1 MALQADADLV
11 DESAGAVTLMT
22 IHNAKGLEFDTVLI
36 TGLEE
41 GLFPH
46 VRSDTPEA
54 LEEERRLFYV
64 GLTRARRTL
73 VLTHAESRAMHGG
86 RDYRLPSRFLGEI
99 PPDCPG
105 RAARRAAGD
114 PVVRRRRRRPARGA
128 ALARH
133 RGQRAARDV
142 RRGRRHGDRERRRPG
157 AGAVR
162 AGRRRAPPDGRRRP
176 HEKGVLMAATIID
189 GRAAAAEL
197 RAEVAEGVAAFR
209 ERHGR
214 APGLVGVQVGDDPA
228 SEIYQAGK
236 AKAAEEAGMISR
248 RVVLPEATT
257 QDELDAL
264 IDELNADE
272 AVDGMLVQLPVP
284 DQLSEVAIANRIH
297 PDKDVD
303 GFSPINLGRLIRGE
317 PGSVP
322 CTPAGIM
329 WLLDRAGVELEGA
342 EAVVV
347 GPQPDRRASPWPCC

>member
-1 MALQADADLV
+1 
-11 DESAGAVTLMT
+11 
-22 IHNAKGLEFDTVLI
+22 
-36 TGLEE
+36 
-41 GLFPH
+41 
-46 VRSDTPEA
+46 
-54 LEEERRLFYV
+54 
-64 GLTRARRTL
+64 
-73 VLTHAESRAMHGG
+73 
-86 RDYRLPSRFLGEI
+86 
-99 PPDCPG
+99 
-105 RAARRAAGD
+105 
-114 PVVRRRRRRPARGA
+114 
-128 ALARH
+128 
-133 RGQRAARDV
+133 
-142 RRGRRHGDRERRRPG
+142 
-157 AGAVR
+157 
-162 AGRRRAPPDGRRRP
+162 
-176 HEKGVLMAATIID
+176 MAATIID

-197 RAEVAEGVAAFR
+197 RAEVAQGVAAFR

-264 IDELNADE
+264 IDDLNADE

-303 GFSPINLGRLIRGE
+303 GFSPINLGRLVRGE

-329 WLLDRAGVELEGA
+329 RLLDRAGVELEGA

-347 GPQPDRRASPWPCC
+347 GRSLIVGKPVALLLTSRSATVTVAHSRTHDLPALCRQADVLVAAVGRPEMIRGGWIKPGAAVIDVGINRTDNGLVGDVAGAEAAEVAGWLTPVPGGVGPMTIAYLLANTLDAARRRAGD

>member
-1 MALQADADLV
+1 
-11 DESAGAVTLMT
+11 
-22 IHNAKGLEFDTVLI
+22 
-36 TGLEE
+36 
-41 GLFPH
+41 
-46 VRSDTPEA
+46 
-54 LEEERRLFYV
+54 
-64 GLTRARRTL
+64 
-73 VLTHAESRAMHGG
+73 
-86 RDYRLPSRFLGEI
+86 
-99 PPDCPG
+99 
-105 RAARRAAGD
+105 
-114 PVVRRRRRRPARGA
+114 
-128 ALARH
+128 
-133 RGQRAARDV
+133 
-142 RRGRRHGDRERRRPG
+142 
-157 AGAVR
+157 
-162 AGRRRAPPDGRRRP
+162 
-176 HEKGVLMAATIID
+176 MAATIID

-197 RAEVAEGVAAFR
+197 RAEVSQGVAAFR

-236 AKAAEEAGMISR
+236 AKAADEAGMISR

-272 AVDGMLVQLPVP
+272 SVDGMLVQLPVP
-284 DQLSEVAIANRIH
+284 DQISEVAIANRIH

-347 GPQPDRRASPWPCC
+347 GRSLIVGKPVALLLTSRSATVTVAHSRTRDLPALCRRADVLVAAVGRPEMIRGDWIKPGAAVIDVGINRTDEGLVGDVAGAEAAEVAGWLTPVPGGVGPMTIAYLLANTLDAARRRAGD

>member
-1 MALQADADLV
+1 
-11 DESAGAVTLMT
+11 
-22 IHNAKGLEFDTVLI
+22 
-36 TGLEE
+36 
-41 GLFPH
+41 
-46 VRSDTPEA
+46 
-54 LEEERRLFYV
+54 
-64 GLTRARRTL
+64 
-73 VLTHAESRAMHGG
+73 
-86 RDYRLPSRFLGEI
+86 
-99 PPDCPG
+99 
-105 RAARRAAGD
+105 
-114 PVVRRRRRRPARGA
+114 
-128 ALARH
+128 
-133 RGQRAARDV
+133 
-142 RRGRRHGDRERRRPG
+142 
-157 AGAVR
+157 
-162 AGRRRAPPDGRRRP
+162 
-176 HEKGVLMAATIID
+176 MAATIID

-197 RAEVAEGVAAFR
+197 RAEVAQGVAAFR

-236 AKAAEEAGMISR
+236 AKAADEAGMISR

-272 AVDGMLVQLPVP
+272 SVDGMLVQLPVP
-284 DQLSEVAIANRIH
+284 DQISEVAIANRIH

-329 WLLDRAGVELEGA
+329 WLLDRAGVQLEGA

-347 GPQPDRRASPWPCC
+347 GRSLIVGKPVALLLTSRSATVTVAHSRTRDLPALCRRADVLVAAVGRPEMIRGDWIKPGAAVIDVGINRTDEGLVGDVAGAEAAEVAGWLTPVPGGVGPMTIAYLLANTLDAARRRAGD

>member
-1 MALQADADLV
+1 
-11 DESAGAVTLMT
+11 
-22 IHNAKGLEFDTVLI
+22 
-36 TGLEE
+36 
-41 GLFPH
+41 
-46 VRSDTPEA
+46 
-54 LEEERRLFYV
+54 
-64 GLTRARRTL
+64 
-73 VLTHAESRAMHGG
+73 
-86 RDYRLPSRFLGEI
+86 
-99 PPDCPG
+99 
-105 RAARRAAGD
+105 
-114 PVVRRRRRRPARGA
+114 
-128 ALARH
+128 
-133 RGQRAARDV
+133 
-142 RRGRRHGDRERRRPG
+142 
-157 AGAVR
+157 
-162 AGRRRAPPDGRRRP
+162 
-176 HEKGVLMAATIID
+176 MAATIID

-197 RAEVAEGVAAFR
+197 RAEVAQGVAAFR

-236 AKAAEEAGMISR
+236 AKAADEAGMISR

-284 DQLSEVAIANRIH
+284 DQISEVAIANRIH

-329 WLLDRAGVELEGA
+329 WLLDRAGVQLEGA

-347 GPQPDRRASPWPCC
+347 GRSLIVGKPVALLLTSRSATVTVAHSRTRDLPALCRRADVLVAAVGRPEMIRGDWIKPGAAVIDVGINRTDEGLVGDVAGAEAAEVAGWLTPVPGGVGPMTIAYLLANTLDAARRRAGD

>member
-1 MALQADADLV
+1 
-11 DESAGAVTLMT
+11 
-22 IHNAKGLEFDTVLI
+22 
-36 TGLEE
+36 
-41 GLFPH
+41 
-46 VRSDTPEA
+46 
-54 LEEERRLFYV
+54 
-64 GLTRARRTL
+64 
-73 VLTHAESRAMHGG
+73 
-86 RDYRLPSRFLGEI
+86 
-99 PPDCPG
+99 
-105 RAARRAAGD
+105 
-114 PVVRRRRRRPARGA
+114 
-128 ALARH
+128 
-133 RGQRAARDV
+133 
-142 RRGRRHGDRERRRPG
+142 
-157 AGAVR
+157 
-162 AGRRRAPPDGRRRP
+162 
-176 HEKGVLMAATIID
+176 MAATIID

-197 RAEVAEGVAAFR
+197 RAEVAQGVAAFR

-236 AKAAEEAGMISR
+236 AKAADEAGMISR

-272 AVDGMLVQLPVP
+272 SVDGMLVQLPVP
-284 DQLSEVAIANRIH
+284 DQISEVAIANRIH

-329 WLLDRAGVELEGA
+329 WLLDRAGVQLEGA

-347 GPQPDRRASPWPCC
+347 GRSLIVGKPVALLLTSRSATVTVAHSRTRDLPALCRRADVLVAAVGRPEMIRSDWIKPGAAVIDVGINRTDEGLVGDVAGAEAAEVAGWLTPVPGGVGPMTIAYLLANTLDAARRRAGD

>member
-1 MALQADADLV
+1 
-11 DESAGAVTLMT
+11 
-22 IHNAKGLEFDTVLI
+22 
-36 TGLEE
+36 
-41 GLFPH
+41 
-46 VRSDTPEA
+46 
-54 LEEERRLFYV
+54 
-64 GLTRARRTL
+64 
-73 VLTHAESRAMHGG
+73 
-86 RDYRLPSRFLGEI
+86 
-99 PPDCPG
+99 
-105 RAARRAAGD
+105 
-114 PVVRRRRRRPARGA
+114 
-128 ALARH
+128 
-133 RGQRAARDV
+133 
-142 RRGRRHGDRERRRPG
+142 
-157 AGAVR
+157 
-162 AGRRRAPPDGRRRP
+162 
-176 HEKGVLMAATIID
+176 MAATIID

-197 RAEVAEGVAAFR
+197 RAEVAQGVASFR

-264 IDELNADE
+264 IDDLNADE

-329 WLLDRAGVELEGA
+329 WLLDRAGVHLEGA

-347 GPQPDRRASPWPCC
+347 GRSLIVGKPVALLLTSRSATVTVAHSRTRDLPALCKQADVLVAAVGRPEMIRGGWIKPGAAVIDVGINRTDNGLVGDVAGAEAAEVAGWLTPVPGGVGPMTIAYLLANTLDAARRRAGD